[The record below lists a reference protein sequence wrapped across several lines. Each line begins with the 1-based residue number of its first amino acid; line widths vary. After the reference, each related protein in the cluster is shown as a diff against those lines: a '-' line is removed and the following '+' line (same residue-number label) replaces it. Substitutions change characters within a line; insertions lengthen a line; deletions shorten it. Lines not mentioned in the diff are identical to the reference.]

1 VFVVVLPACF
11 VISLLLFLRVGKG
24 GVSFVF
30 LLDKLSFIEGRCRL
44 GAYSEAAA
52 ITGQ

>member
-1 VFVVVLPACF
+1 MFVVVLPACI
-11 VISLLLFLRVGKG
+11 VNSLFWFRGG
-24 GVSFVF
+24 GVSFLF
-30 LLDKLSFIEGRCRL
+30 LLDKLSFIEVRCRL